1 MYTLVM
7 KLLPVPTIAAVV
19 VLILVS
25 ILYRTLTLVPDGVT
39 LLAFTLAA
47 LVFFWWYARR
57 LKFVSLDD
65 DNLHVSDL
73 LKGSAIPISEVENV
87 YYSPGVGLVVV
98 RLKSVSAFG
107 STIAF
112 MPTLGAG
119 ILMMLGSSSIVEELR
134 GLAKKASSHAEGAI

>member
-7 KLLPVPTIAAVV
+7 KLLPVPLIAAVV

-39 LLAFTLAA
+39 LLAFTLVA

-65 DNLHVSDL
+65 DSLHVSDL

-87 YYSPGVGLVVV
+87 YYSGVGLVVV
-98 RLKSVSAFG
+98 RLKSASAFG
-107 STIAF
+107 SKIAF

-119 ILMMLGSSSIVEELR
+119 IHMMLGSSSIVEELR